1 MSATSVDP
9 QVGASRDH
17 SRETRPWTGLDRLRS
32 GPRRG
37 PGDWAGVGVRGPGW
51 EQGGRVRAWISGP
64 KIWIPGRTRVLGS
77 NGGVAGLGCDQS
89 MGDLDTGP
97 GSHRPLGSILRIVT
111 LCFLS
116 RAGWCPPAYPG
127 LRRCREQKD
136 KIIKVRRVP
145 GSRPDFG
152 GERDSAS
159 PCGQEKVH
167 QAGLGSET

>member
-1 MSATSVDP
+1 
-9 QVGASRDH
+9 
-17 SRETRPWTGLDRLRS
+17 
-32 GPRRG
+32 
-37 PGDWAGVGVRGPGW
+37 
-51 EQGGRVRAWISGP
+51 
-64 KIWIPGRTRVLGS
+64 
-77 NGGVAGLGCDQS
+77 
-89 MGDLDTGP
+89 MGDLEAGP
-97 GSHRPLGSILRIVT
+97 GSQSPPGSILRIVT

-145 GSRPDFG
+145 GSLPDFG
-152 GERDSAS
+152 GEPGSAS